1 MPSPTPIASVPLRIS
16 AQLDPTAPTVGSEFV
31 LRLFIADDGS
41 RAAHGVYIA
50 TTGPWDR
57 WTVLRVDPAG
67 SVSRDSNGWRIVSP
81 LEVPPGGSAQLEVH
95 VRADSPSEVQLT
107 FAVREAEPGELP

>member
-1 MPSPTPIASVPLRIS
+1 M
-16 AQLDPTAPTVGSEFV
+16 
-31 LRLFIADDGS
+31 RLFIANDGS

-57 WTVLRVDPAG
+57 WTVLRVDPPGTVAHA
-67 SVSRDSNGWRIVSP
+67 SNGWRIVSP
-81 LEVPPGGSAQLEVH
+81 IEVPPGESARLEVR